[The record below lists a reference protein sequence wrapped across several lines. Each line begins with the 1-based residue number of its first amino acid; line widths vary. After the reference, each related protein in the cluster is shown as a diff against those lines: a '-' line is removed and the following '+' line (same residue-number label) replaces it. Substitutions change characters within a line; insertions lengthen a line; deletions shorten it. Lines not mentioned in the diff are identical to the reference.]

1 VHAALGRGDGDVE
14 DGGDVLVRPA
24 LDVAQDERRPGFE
37 WKRTDLGDEPGDV
50 LALPGRDVRGQRP
63 GRRGLGAYTT
73 LQLGFRL
80 ERLRVRPAASS
91 PLQRLVDGDSV
102 QPRERRRVASEAVE
116 VAPGLDERVLGGL
129 LHVARIVE
137 ETPEDGADAA
147 FEQADKLAEG
157 VEVAFPRAPEQRPF
171 GIFHRGDATKPRSL
185 ACDRPA
191 ARSIQEFVSILLFAI
206 NGSHGETAKH
216 MSAYAE
222 GELTGYRRWRV
233 SRHLARC
240 EMCQALYRSFL
251 ATLDSLRGLVREEP
265 PADPDFP
272 ARVIERLRE
281 DDRDD
286 AG

>member
-1 VHAALGRGDGDVE
+1 VHAAFGRGDGDVE
-14 DGGDVLVRPA
+14 NGGDVLVRPA
-24 LDVAQDERRPGFE
+24 LDVAQDEWCPRLER
-37 WKRTDLGDEPGDV
+37 KRTDLVDEPGDV
-50 LALPGRDVRGQRP
+50 LALPSRDVRRQRP
-63 GRRGLGAYTT
+63 GGRGLRAHAT
-73 LQLGFRL
+73 LHLGYRL
-80 ERLRVRPAASS
+80 ERLRVRPTASS

-102 QPRERRRVASEAVE
+102 QPRERRRLAAEPVE
-116 VAPGLDERVLGGL
+116 VAPGLDERVLGRL

-137 ETPEDGADAA
+137 QASEDGPDAA
-147 FEQADKLAEG
+147 FEQADELAEG

-171 GIFHRGDATKPRSL
+171 RIFHRGDATKPRSL
-185 ACDRPA
+185 ACDRPP
-191 ARSIQEFVSILLFAI
+191 ARGIQEFVSILLFAI
-206 NGSHGETAKH
+206 NGSHGETARH

-272 ARVIERLRE
+272 ARVIERLRK

-286 AG
+286 PG